1 MSDGELN
8 EVAQYSTL
16 DGNRGIGA
24 LEYSGY
30 QWLQNRPPPQEVSDY
45 AFRRN
50 IHARC

>member
-8 EVAQYSTL
+8 EVAQYSNTL

-30 QWLQNRPPPQEVSDY
+30 QWSV
-45 AFRRN
+45 
-50 IHARC
+50 